1 MSEGGTFKVGD
12 KVTILRGKLMMN
24 DRYDSSW
31 CGSVLEVLA
40 FSWPYCVVSE
50 RITKFGT
57 KPKENRIA
65 LDMREY
71 ELGILD
77 QAYIDALTLARQ
89 VPHD

>member
-1 MSEGGTFKVGD
+1 MSEDGTFKVGD

-57 KPKENRIA
+57 KPKESRIA

-71 ELGILD
+71 ELGMLD
-77 QAYIDALTLARQ
+77 QAYIDALSLEKAGA
-89 VPHD
+89 P